1 MKLNLESRM
10 RYVVTLKDKE
20 GWEETVKKLLEIEEI
35 EEIYM
40 VTGLEDLILLLSV
53 SSDEN
58 LEWIRKKIRETG
70 KAEEVRVLKV
80 IES

>member
-1 MKLNLESRM
+1 MK
-10 RYVVTLKDKE
+10 YIVTLKDRE

-40 VTGLEDLILLLSV
+40 VTGPEDLVLLLSV

-70 KAEEVRVLKV
+70 KTEEIRVLKV
-80 IES
+80 VQ

>member
-1 MKLNLESRM
+1 MK
-10 RYVVTLKDKE
+10 YIVTLKDRE
-20 GWEETVKKLLEIEEI
+20 GWEETIKKLLEIEEI

-40 VTGLEDLILLLSV
+40 VTGPEDIILLLSI

-58 LEWIRKKIRETG
+58 LEWVRKKIRETG

-80 IES
+80 VG